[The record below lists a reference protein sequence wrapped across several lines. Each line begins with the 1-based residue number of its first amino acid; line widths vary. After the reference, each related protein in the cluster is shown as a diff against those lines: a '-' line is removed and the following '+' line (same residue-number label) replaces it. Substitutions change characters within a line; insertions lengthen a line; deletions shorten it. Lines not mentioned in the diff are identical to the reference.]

1 LDVRA
6 RHWRVKPPIPC
17 SLAARLPHLSPV
29 MAQLLYNRQIS
40 DPSEVRSFLEGGDL
54 EPNPF
59 RLKGVT
65 AAVTRLR
72 RAIRNDEPIA
82 VFGDFDV
89 DGVTATVLLV
99 QTLRALGARVRP
111 YIPHRV
117 DEGYGLQLDAL
128 RQLYR
133 QGVRVVV
140 TVDCGIRAVSEIERA
155 RRGLDIIV
163 TDHHSVGPQLPP
175 ALAVI
180 NPNQSD
186 CPYPFKR
193 LAGSGVAFQL
203 ARALLRANASS
214 PVGDSTALQ
223 EEELLDLVALGTVAD
238 IVPLVGENRT
248 LVRRGLERLNRPQR
262 AGLCALLDRAG
273 VQPGKLTATGIS
285 FTLGPRLNAAGRLH
299 TAMLGYGLLTSA
311 SLEDAK
317 PLAEEL
323 EALNQKRQRMT
334 EEALEHAREQVMVEP
349 LPPLVFAASEGFHP
363 GVAGLVANR
372 LAEEFYRPSV
382 VVTLGDELSRGSARS
397 VPQFHIAH
405 AFDECANLLERHG
418 GHAAAGG
425 FTIRNENLPAF
436 RDQLLAIA
444 HRDLGDK
451 ELVPT
456 LDIDLELEL
465 REVDWV
471 TQVLVEQMEPCGHGN
486 PRPLFL
492 SRGVR
497 LREARAVGEEER
509 HLRLLLTDG
518 RAVWDAIGFGL
529 GSWAASLRDRVDIVY
544 TVEAAEWNEEQ
555 RLQLNVQDV
564 RPSD

>member
-1 LDVRA
+1 
-6 RHWRVKPPIPC
+6 
-17 SLAARLPHLSPV
+17 
-29 MAQLLYNRQIS
+29 MAQLLYNRDIVE
-40 DPSEVRSFLEGGDL
+40 PGEARSFLQGGEL

-72 RAIRNDEPIA
+72 RAIRKDESIA
-82 VFGDFDV
+82 VFGDFDA
-89 DGVTATVLLV
+89 DGVTATAVLV
-99 QTLRALGARVRP
+99 QTLRALGARVQP

-117 DEGYGLQLDAL
+117 EQGYGLQLDAL
-128 RQLYR
+128 RHLYR
-133 QGVRVVV
+133 QGVRVLV
-140 TVDCGIRAVSEIERA
+140 TVDCGIRAISQIEQA

-180 NPNQSD
+180 NPKQPD

-214 PVGDSTALQ
+214 PLGEPVTLQ

-238 IVPLVGENRT
+238 VVPLIGENRA
-248 LVRRGLERLNRPQR
+248 LVTRGLERLNQAQR
-262 AGLCALLDRAG
+262 AGVCALLDQARIR
-273 VQPGKLTATGIS
+273 PGEVTATGIS
-285 FTLGPRLNAAGRLH
+285 FVLGPRLNAAGRLD
-299 TAMLGYGLLTSA
+299 TAMLSYKLLTSP

-323 EALNQKRQRMT
+323 EALNQERRRLT
-334 EEALEHAREQVMVEP
+334 EEALQQAREQVMVEP
-349 LPPLVFAASEGFHP
+349 LLPLLFAAHEGFHP
-363 GVAGLVANR
+363 GVVGLVANR
-372 LAEEFYRPSV
+372 LTEEFYRPSV

-397 VPQFHIAH
+397 VPEFHIAH
-405 AFDECANLLERHG
+405 AFDECANLLERYG

-425 FTIRNENLPAF
+425 FSIRNENLPAF

-444 HRDLGDK
+444 ERKLDSE

-456 LDIDLELEL
+456 LDIDLEVEL
-465 REVDWV
+465 KEVDWA
-471 TQVLVEQMEPCGHGN
+471 TQALVGQMEPCGQGN

-492 SRGVR
+492 SRNVQ
-497 LREARAVGEEER
+497 LREARAVGEEGR

-518 RAVWDAIGFGL
+518 RAVWNGIGFRL
-529 GSWAASLRDRVDIVY
+529 GSWATRLGERLDIVY
-544 TVEAAEWNEEQ
+544 TIEANEWNGER
-555 RLQLNVQDV
+555 RLQLNVQDL